1 MGRLDEKMRY
11 LRFSFLQNVLDFHV
25 NISFYFRKFV
35 RIIYHGLFQPKKS
48 HEITPVYSSQKM
60 ESISSSCLYDFILD
74 PPPKTPDIKRQHD
87 GPHDVISKR
96 MYFPQGS
103 ISPNTQSRYM
113 LFWLLEILHDF
124 PTKHYK

>member
-1 MGRLDEKMRY
+1 
-11 LRFSFLQNVLDFHV
+11 
-25 NISFYFRKFV
+25 
-35 RIIYHGLFQPKKS
+35 
-48 HEITPVYSSQKM
+48 M
-60 ESISSSCLYDFILD
+60 EGISSSCPYDFILD

-103 ISPNTQSRYM
+103 ISPNTQSQYM

-124 PTKHYK
+124 PTKHYKYLPKFDGELECLTTEKHLQALNTFLTFLR